1 MIEPLSQKIV
11 IVPAILPS
19 AGVAASTLLN
29 GAVLDLE
36 AYHTDQVLFVV
47 TFGVITAGAATSIK
61 AQVDTVV
68 AMDSA
73 EDITGSS
80 VTVADT
86 GDDKTFYLDVIN
98 PPQRFFRGV
107 VSRATQTAVVASA
120 YYLLYGM
127 RNRPVTHPSTVTGEI
142 HRNKI
147 VGTA

>member
-19 AGVAASTLLN
+19 EGVSAATALN
-29 GAVLDLE
+29 GAVLDLSL
-36 AYHTDQVLFVV
+36 YSVDRVLIVV
-47 TFGVITAGAATSIK
+47 QFGPITAGAATSIK

-73 EDITGSS
+73 EDIVGSS

-86 GDDKTFYLDVIN
+86 GDDKTFYIDVIN
-98 PPQRFFRGV
+98 PPQQFLRV
-107 VSRATQTAVVASA
+107 AVSRATQVATVASA
-120 YYLLYGM
+120 FYLLYGM
-127 RNRPVTHPSTVTGEI
+127 RNRPVTHPATVTGEI
-142 HRNKI
+142 HRDKA